1 MTPLTI
7 LLQDVTI
14 FTNLLG
20 GVPVL
25 HHVKD
30 LIQNVVDLLSTSLK
44 LDIAIIDTHFKLVA
58 YTKGYLEK
66 KGEDVHQPFIE
77 KVFELGEIVV
87 ADPGCMEYC
96 EGCRFQNN
104 CPASMELLTPITIHN
119 KNIGVLSLSFFSN
132 RDMQIFETEL
142 STYRTVL
149 LDTSKLIA
157 QIFLLR
163 EGDDPSNK
171 GHSKKHLASIQY
183 TLNSIVG
190 NHPTIENLKFK
201 IQKIAKSP
209 SAVLLTG
216 ETGTGKELFAR
227 AIHFSSHRQHKPFM
241 PINCAAI
248 PESLLESEL
257 FGYEEGAFSGAKR
270 KGKSGLFEL
279 ANGGTLFL
287 DEIGDMPLHLQ
298 AKLLRVLQDHQIMR
312 IGGSKFIH
320 LDVRI
325 VAASNQNIEKLI
337 AKDKFRSDLYYR
349 LNIINLSIPPLRER
363 FSDIDYLANY
373 FLKKYAFEFHV
384 DFIGFGE
391 GVLSVFR
398 QYDWPGNVRE
408 LENTIE
414 YMVNLEDSSYLTFD
428 SLPEKLKSLSLAPS
442 LSLQDQMDKHEK
454 KIITDALNRHGYDL
468 SGKEKTAKELSIG
481 LRTLY
486 RKMEKLEI
494 GGSKML

>member
-1 MTPLTI
+1 M
-7 LLQDVTI
+7 LQQ
-14 FTNLLG
+14 L
-20 GVPVL
+20 
-25 HHVKD
+25 KD
-30 LIQNVVDLLSTSLK
+30 PIQNIIDILSTSL
-44 LDIAIIDTHFKLVA
+44 DVDVAVIDTRFKLVS

-66 KGEDVHQPFIE
+66 KGEEVHEPFIE

-96 EGCRFQNN
+96 EGCRFQDN
-104 CPASMELLTPITIHN
+104 CPAAMELLTPITLNN

-132 RDMQIFETEL
+132 RNMSIFENKL
-142 STYRTVL
+142 SKYRTVL
-149 LDTSKLIA
+149 INTSKLISQFA
-157 QIFLLR
+157 MLKY
-163 EGDDPSNK
+163 GDEKDDKIPVKTNF
-171 GHSKKHLASIQY
+171 ANIQY
-183 TLNSIVG
+183 TLNSIIG
-190 NHPTIENLKFK
+190 NHPTMEKLKSK

-209 SAVLLTG
+209 SAVLITG

-227 AIHFSSHRQHKPFM
+227 AIHYSSPRQHKPFM

-298 AKLLRVLQDHQIMR
+298 AKLLRVLQDHQIRR

-325 VAASNQNIEKLI
+325 VAATNQNIEKLI
-337 AKDKFRSDLYYR
+337 AEDKFRSDLYYR
-349 LNIINLSIPPLRER
+349 LNIINLDIPPLRDR
-363 FSDIDYLANY
+363 FSDIEYLANY
-373 FLKKYAFEFHV
+373 FLKKYSFEFHV
-384 DFIGFGE
+384 DFLGFEKGIMNI
-391 GVLSVFR
+391 FR

-414 YMVNLEDSSYLTFD
+414 YMVNLEDSKYLSYEN
-428 SLPEKLKSLSLAPS
+428 LPEKLKTLSVKS
-442 LSLQDQMDKHEK
+442 TLSLQDQVDLHER
-454 KIITDALNRHGYDL
+454 KIIIDALERHGYDL
-468 SGKEKTAKELSIG
+468 SGKEKTAAELNIG

-486 RKMEKLEI
+486 RKVEKLEI
-494 GGSKML
+494 EN

>member
-1 MTPLTI
+1 M
-7 LLQDVTI
+7 LQQI
-14 FTNLLG
+14 
-20 GVPVL
+20 
-25 HHVKD
+25 KD
-30 LIQNVVDLLSTSLK
+30 PIQNIIDVLSTSL
-44 LDIAIIDTHFKLVA
+44 DVDAAVIDTRFKLIS

-66 KGEDVHQPFIE
+66 KGEEVHEPFIE

-96 EGCRFQNN
+96 EGCRFQDN
-104 CPASMELLTPITIHN
+104 CPAAMELLTPITLNN

-132 RDMQIFETEL
+132 RNMSIFENQL
-142 STYRTVL
+142 SKYRTVL
-149 LDTSKLIA
+149 INTSKLISQFA
-157 QIFLLR
+157 MLKY
-163 EGDDPSNK
+163 GDEEDDKALIKPNF
-171 GHSKKHLASIQY
+171 ANIQY
-183 TLNSIVG
+183 TLNSIIG
-190 NHPTIENLKFK
+190 NHPAMENLKNK

-209 SAVLLTG
+209 SAVLITG

-227 AIHFSSHRQHKPFM
+227 AIHYSSPRQHKPFM

-257 FGYEEGAFSGAKR
+257 FGYEEGAFSGAKK

-298 AKLLRVLQDHQIMR
+298 AKLLRVLQDHQIRR

-325 VAASNQNIEKLI
+325 VAATNQNIEKLI
-337 AKDKFRSDLYYR
+337 AEEKFRSDLYYR
-349 LNIINLSIPPLRER
+349 LNIINLGIPPLRDR
-363 FSDIDYLANY
+363 FSDIEYLANY
-373 FLKKYAFEFHV
+373 FLKKYSFEFHV
-384 DFIGFGE
+384 DYLGFEE
-391 GVLSVFR
+391 GIMNIFR

-414 YMVNLEDSSYLTFD
+414 YMVNLEDSKYLTYEN
-428 SLPEKLKSLSLAPS
+428 LPEKLKNLNVKST
-442 LSLQDQMDKHEK
+442 LSLQDQIDLQER
-454 KIITDALNRHGYDL
+454 KIIIDALERHGYDL
-468 SGKEKTAKELSIG
+468 SGKEKTAAELNIG

-486 RKMEKLEI
+486 RKVEKLEI
-494 GGSKML
+494 EN

>member
-1 MTPLTI
+1 MTYLTI
-7 LLQDVTI
+7 LLQHVTML
-14 FTNLLG
+14 TNLLG
-20 GVPVL
+20 GAPVL
-25 HHVKD
+25 QHVKD
-30 LIQNVVDLLSTSLK
+30 PVQNVIDVLSTSLNV
-44 LDIAIIDTHFKLVA
+44 DAAIIDTHFKLVA

-66 KGEDVHQPFIE
+66 KGEEVHQPFIE

-96 EGCRFQNN
+96 EGCRFQDN
-104 CPASMELLTPITIHN
+104 CPAAMELLTPITIHN

-132 RDMQIFETEL
+132 RDMHIFETEL
-142 STYRTVL
+142 SKHRTVL
-149 LDTSKLIA
+149 LDTSKLIS
-157 QIFLLR
+157 QIVLLR
-163 EGDDPSNK
+163 ERNDDNDK
-171 GHSKKHLASIQY
+171 QQSKKHLADIQY
-183 TLNSIVG
+183 TLNSIIG
-190 NHPTIENLKFK
+190 NHPAMESLKFK
-201 IQKIAKSP
+201 IQKVSKSP
-209 SAVLLTG
+209 SAVLITG

-298 AKLLRVLQDHQIMR
+298 AKLLRVLQDHQIRR

-325 VAASNQNIEKLI
+325 VAATNQNIEKLI

-349 LNIINLSIPPLRER
+349 LNIINLSIPPLRDR
-363 FSDIDYLANY
+363 FSDIEYLANY
-373 FLKKYAFEFHV
+373 FLKKYSFEFHV
-384 DFIGFGE
+384 EFVGFGE
-391 GVLSVFR
+391 EIMTIFR

-414 YMVNLEDSSYLTFD
+414 YMVNLEESSYLTFE
-428 SLPEKLKSLSLAPS
+428 SLPEKLKSLSVTPT
-442 LSLQDQMDKHEK
+442 LSLQDQVDAHEK
-454 KIITDALNRHGYDL
+454 KIIIDALERHGYDL
-468 SGKEKTAKELSIG
+468 PGKEKTAEELNIG

-486 RKMEKLEI
+486 RKVEKLEI
-494 GGSKML
+494 DAK